1 MNIIEKIISNF
12 KNNKSL
18 YVGEDVTIAEHM
30 IQSAMMAEKTKS
42 KNNLVCSCLL
52 HDYGH
57 FILDNPDELV
67 KKNQDGKHEDIG
79 YEYLKKFFKKEVV
92 EPIKNHVL
100 AKRYLARDKK
110 YFNRLSE
117 ASIISLKLQGGVLNR
132 KEAKSFEK
140 DEFFKES
147 IKLRKFDEAAKKI
160 GIKIKDI
167 LRETKNI
174 LIVYLKHQLLAL
186 NYKEVF
192 LAVKKLNHLRK
203 MYSLRI
209 QLNSESLMKQQK
221 K

>member
-42 KNNLVCSCLL
+42 KSNLICSCLL

-167 LRETKNI
+167 IDYKDL
-174 LIVYLKHQLLAL
+174 LKA
-186 NYKEVF
+186 
-192 LAVKKLNHLRK
+192 
-203 MYSLRI
+203 SL
-209 QLNSESLMKQQK
+209 K
-221 K
+221 